1 MSSPQVTRVTQFKSG
16 TFGQERVVC
25 GGFNTPPPS
34 HTHTLFWNLLVFW
47 QNVSLKFSDPLLSV
61 NLECFIIKNE
71 MQNSISIQSRK
82 DQTFTGDCTDHYDN
96 NEYFVL
102 KNIRYFTNDI
112 IYNVCDKI
120 FINEHKRWHEN
131 EATIPAL

>member
-1 MSSPQVTRVTQFKSG
+1 MNSPQATRNTQL
-16 TFGQERVVC
+16 VVC
-25 GGFNTPPPS
+25 GGFNTPPLPS

-47 QNVSLKFSDPLLSV
+47 QNVSLKFSAPLLSV

-96 NEYFVL
+96 IMIIM
-102 KNIRYFTNDI
+102 NILSWNILDI
-112 IYNVCDKI
+112 LPTISYNVCDKI
-120 FINEHKRWHEN
+120 FINEHKRWHKN
-131 EATIPAL
+131 EATIPVL